1 MRSVAP
7 VRREPQAVA
16 AGERGDGVRDDGGRV
31 AAPALEAH
39 NLTFRYAEGEAPVF
53 EGLPL
58 SVRAGEVVLLMGPSG
73 SGKSTLAY
81 CLAGLYPDYAGELD
95 GEVLVVGTPVRSLGP
110 RARAAGVSILF
121 QNPDNQ
127 FCMDTVEREVLFALE
142 NVGWPGD
149 MRARMRE
156 LLDLVGLGGM
166 EHARIQALS
175 GGTKQKL
182 ALCTALACGARTL
195 VLDEPFANLDPE
207 ACAALSAGL
216 ARLNRELGVTLLVVD
231 HRAGWW
237 LPLATRV
244 VLMRRTGDL
253 DVTSLTPGELASRVA
268 EFRELGLFC
277 GDEWA
282 KDFRPPAVAA
292 DAPVA
297 VRVQDLAVSHG
308 RREPAVLSGVS
319 LEVPRGSVC
328 ALVGACGSGKSTL
341 LGALAGEFSHTGK
354 LEVKG
359 SIGLVFQNPR
369 LQFLALT
376 VSEEVLVTLRAAE
389 PDAAEDELSAR
400 VPGLLA
406 EFGLDG
412 LAERSPYEISQGQQR
427 RLAML
432 SMLAGSADVL
442 LLDEPTYA
450 QDERST
456 CRMLDVLMERVAAG
470 LTVVVATH
478 DLALARAIANQ
489 VLLVGDGRVRP
500 LAGEELAAYVSERR
514 EPAWPGVGE
523 AGDASTADR
532 AVAGAGDVP
541 AAGAAAASGPGKEG
555 RATC

>member
-1 MRSVAP
+1 M
-7 VRREPQAVA
+7 A
-16 AGERGDGVRDDGGRV
+16 AGERGGGVRDDGGRA
-31 AAPALEAH
+31 AAPALEAR

-53 EGLPL
+53 ESLPL
-58 SVRAGEVVLLMGPSG
+58 SVRTGEVVLLMGPSG

-81 CLAGLYPDYAGELD
+81 CLAGLYPDFAGELD
-95 GEVLVVGTPVRSLGP
+95 GEALVAGTPVRSLGP
-110 RARAAGVSILF
+110 RARAAEVSILF

-149 MRARMRE
+149 MRTRMRE

-166 EHARIQALS
+166 GRARIQALS

-207 ACAALSAGL
+207 ACAALSAEL

-244 VLMRRTGDL
+244 VLMRRAGDL
-253 DVTSLTPGELASRVA
+253 DVTSLAPGELASHGA

-282 KDFRPPAVAA
+282 RGYRPPAVAA

-297 VRVQDLAVSHG
+297 VWAQGLAVSHG
-308 RREPAVLSGVS
+308 RREPAVVSGVS

-341 LGALAGEFSHTGK
+341 LGTLAGEFSHTGK

-514 EPAWPGVGE
+514 EPAWPSVGG
-523 AGDASTADR
+523 AGDASTAAR
-532 AVAGAGDVP
+532 AVAGAGGVP

-555 RATC
+555 RTTC